1 MKKQVL
7 FGTLALL
14 ASQAFAQQAAVTGPD
29 ARLKLDFQL
38 QDGKPV
44 YSVTYDGKTVLENSP
59 LGFVSNIGDFSRQMS
74 FVGQQADKVEKTYTQ
89 DRIKCSTV
97 NYSANKLTVTLEN
110 AEKKKLDIVFQ
121 LSNNDIAFRYEMPQY
136 GETACMV
143 IEKEATGFD
152 FPSTTT
158 TFLSPQSDPM
168 IGWKRTK
175 PSYEEEYVPDE
186 PVATPS

>member
-1 MKKQVL
+1 M
-7 FGTLALL
+7 
-14 ASQAFAQQAAVTGPD
+14 
-29 ARLKLDFQL
+29 
-38 QDGKPV
+38 
-44 YSVTYDGKTVLENSP
+44 
-59 LGFVSNIGDFSRQMS
+59 
-74 FVGQQADKVEKTYTQ
+74 
-89 DRIKCSTV
+89 STV

-152 FPSTTT
+152 FPSSTT

-168 IGWKRTK
+168 IGWMRTK
-175 PSYEEEYVPDE
+175 PSYEEEYVR
-186 PVATPS
+186 

>member
-1 MKKQVL
+1 
-7 FGTLALL
+7 
-14 ASQAFAQQAAVTGPD
+14 
-29 ARLKLDFQL
+29 
-38 QDGKPV
+38 
-44 YSVTYDGKTVLENSP
+44 
-59 LGFVSNIGDFSRQMS
+59 MS

-110 AEKKKLDIVFQ
+110 ADKKKLDIVFQ

-152 FPSTTT
+152 FPSATT

-168 IGWKRTK
+168 IGWMRTK
-175 PSYEEEYVPDE
+175 PSYEEEYVPMNRWLLLPSTVKAILSRHCFMWATTGRWYPR
-186 PVATPS
+186 PVYAVCIVLLT